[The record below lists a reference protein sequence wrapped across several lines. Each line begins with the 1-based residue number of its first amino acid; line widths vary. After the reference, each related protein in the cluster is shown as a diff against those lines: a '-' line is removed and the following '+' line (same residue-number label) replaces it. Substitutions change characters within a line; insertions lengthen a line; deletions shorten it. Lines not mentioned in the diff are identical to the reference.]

1 MTLAPNPN
9 LDLDPDPDPD
19 PNPNPNQVL
28 LSSDQN
34 REHAW
39 GFKVRA
45 TPVRWRPRNEEALLA
60 APLDSGW
67 ETLQLLCEEAPTTTE

>member
-45 TPVRWRPRNEEALLA
+45 TPVARARHLL
-60 APLDSGW
+60 
-67 ETLQLLCEEAPTTTE
+67 TM